1 MDNIINKCNNC
12 EPAWL
17 CEDCFQKNETMNEID
32 LKTKIEGLEKAI
44 AEHKDFAGNYESALE
59 KTKQELKDYNK
70 PELTPSQMDD
80 IYEAVEDAVNQY
92 DFSDTDN
99 FEIEYGINYDGK
111 VHCESHELSD
121 SSDLIEA
128 ISEKVYRLFKEVE
141 DEDKEAEE
149 LSDQLNTHTVAKK
162 II

>member
-1 MDNIINKCNNC
+1 
-12 EPAWL
+12 
-17 CEDCFQKNETMNEID
+17 MNEMD

-44 AEHKDFAGNYESALE
+44 KEHKDFAGNFENTLE

-80 IYEAVEDAVNQY
+80 IYEAVESAVNQY

-111 VHCESHELSD
+111 VHCESHELND
-121 SSDLIEA
+121 SSGLIEA
-128 ISEKVYRLFKEVE
+128 ISEKVYRLFKEADCPE
-141 DEDKEAEE
+141 DDN
-149 LSDQLNTHTVAKK
+149 SQVNTHTVAEK

>member
-1 MDNIINKCNNC
+1 
-12 EPAWL
+12 
-17 CEDCFQKNETMNEID
+17 MNEMD

-44 AEHKDFAGNYESALE
+44 KEHDDFSQVYQNDLAKYE
-59 KTKQELKDYNK
+59 QELKDYNK

-80 IYEAVEDAVNQY
+80 IYEAIENAVNEY

-121 SSDLIEA
+121 SSGLIEA
-128 ISEKVYRLFKEVE
+128 ISEKVYRLFKEADCPE
-141 DEDKEAEE
+141 DDN
-149 LSDQLNTHTVAKK
+149 SQVNTHTVAEK

>member
-1 MDNIINKCNNC
+1 
-12 EPAWL
+12 
-17 CEDCFQKNETMNEID
+17 MNEIE

-44 AEHKDFAGNYESALE
+44 KEHKDFAGNFENTLE
-59 KTKQELKDYNK
+59 KTKQELNDYNK

-80 IYEAVEDAVNQY
+80 IYEAIENAVNEY

-121 SSDLIEA
+121 SSGLIDA
-128 ISEKVYRLFKEVE
+128 ISEKVYRLFKEADCPE
-141 DEDKEAEE
+141 DDN
-149 LSDQLNTHTVAKK
+149 SQVNTHTVAEK